1 MGRIST
7 TCDGVQTR
15 THMNYLIAT
24 VYFNRSYLAI
34 ATAIIFHCE

>member
-7 TCDGVQTR
+7 TCDDVKTR

-24 VYFNRSYLAI
+24 MYFNWSYLAI
-34 ATAIIFHCE
+34 ATAIIFHSD